1 MLLKYLSVYPLPSQ
15 QKEIVTDMPVHAL
28 IIKVIVSVQQQ
39 YKLII
44 VILYQCWVFVKC
56 FESIRRMSQ
65 MVPLAV
71 ISYLKEI
78 YNIWKILF

>member
-1 MLLKYLSVYPLPSQ
+1 
-15 QKEIVTDMPVHAL
+15 MPVNAL
-28 IIKVIVSVQQQ
+28 IIKDIVSVQQQ

-44 VILYQCWVFVKC
+44 AILHQYWIFVKW
-56 FESIRRMSQ
+56 FQSIQRRSQ

-78 YNIWKILF
+78 